1 MVGLLVAIGIQGP
14 LTAGDYFC
22 INSTSEST
30 DFNLTTPDTTT
41 NTSVWDENKY
51 FFIAAIL
58 TVFFVAGF
66 VMLILF
72 VKEDPG

>member
-22 INSTSEST
+22 INST

-41 NTSVWDENKY
+41 NTSVWDDNKY